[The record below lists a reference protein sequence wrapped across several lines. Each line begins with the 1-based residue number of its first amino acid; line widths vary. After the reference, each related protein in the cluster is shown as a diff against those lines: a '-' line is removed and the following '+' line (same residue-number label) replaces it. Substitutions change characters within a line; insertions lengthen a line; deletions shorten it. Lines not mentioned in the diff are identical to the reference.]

1 MQRVFS
7 RAKKKDMDK
16 KQKLLDA
23 IKHYRSEKHSRNAKA
38 LYDLIVTEIEKL
50 YEWQC
55 SCQEGTEQDGET
67 HTTETQDNRQ
77 GEFDY
82 E

>member
-1 MQRVFS
+1 MQHVFS

-16 KQKLLDA
+16 KQKLLEA

-50 YEWQC
+50 YEGQC
-55 SCQEGTEQDGET
+55 SCPEGTEHGET
-67 HTTETQDNRQ
+67 HTTKTQNNRQ
-77 GEFDY
+77 GEFNY

>member
-1 MQRVFS
+1 
-7 RAKKKDMDK
+7 MDK
-16 KQKLLDA
+16 KQKLLEA

-50 YEWQC
+50 YEGQC
-55 SCQEGTEQDGET
+55 SSEGTEQDGET
-67 HTTETQDNRQ
+67 HTTNKTQDNRQ